1 LKRFILAAALCALF
15 SPVFAEKTSPVLI
28 GHITTC
34 SGLINNYPAD
44 TTNWFFRA
52 QHQVVQY
59 WAYLLFP
66 DKQASPGMK
75 QRNHY
80 FENPYAVYSG
90 AGTDEVEI
98 SNIFELRIIS
108 PSGKTIAEK
117 VLNWDRNMSENK
129 KVTVDNREYLPYVV
143 ADYIGIKQMYPENG
157 QGLLPDEIGLYHAD
171 LYLNGRKI
179 AMTFFEIKD

>member
-1 LKRFILAAALCALF
+1 
-15 SPVFAEKTSPVLI
+15 
-28 GHITTC
+28 
-34 SGLINNYPAD
+34 
-44 TTNWFFRA
+44 
-52 QHQVVQY
+52 
-59 WAYLLFP
+59 
-66 DKQASPGMK
+66 
-75 QRNHY
+75 
-80 FENPYAVYSG
+80 
-90 AGTDEVEI
+90 VEI

-117 VLNWDRNMSENK
+117 ILNWDRSLSENK

>member
-1 LKRFILAAALCALF
+1 MKRIILAVILTVFASALF
-15 SPVFAEKTSPVLI
+15 GAKTSPVLT

-44 TTNWFFRA
+44 TTNWFFRT

-66 DKQASPGMK
+66 AKHSSPGMK
-75 QRNHY
+75 QRNHF

-90 AGTDEVEI
+90 AGSQEVED

-108 PSGKTIAEK
+108 PTGKVIAEK
-117 VLNWDRNMSENK
+117 VLNWDKNAAENK
-129 KVTVDNREYLPYVV
+129 KVTVDSGEYLPYVV
-143 ADYIGIKQMYPENG
+143 ANYIGIKQMFPENG
-157 QGLLPDEIGLYHAD
+157 QGLLPDEIGLYHVD

-179 AMTFFEIKD
+179 AMTFFEMKD